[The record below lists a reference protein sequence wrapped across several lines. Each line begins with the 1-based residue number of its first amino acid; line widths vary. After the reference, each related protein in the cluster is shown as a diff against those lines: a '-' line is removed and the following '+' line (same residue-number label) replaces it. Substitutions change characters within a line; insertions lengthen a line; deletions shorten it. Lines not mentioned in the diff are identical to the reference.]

1 MRHFFPPFWPHPQHG
16 EVPVLGIEPSL
27 QQGHWQILNL
37 LSHQGIPLWGFCIF
51 EITCK
56 SAYNLAN
63 TYYKLGIFASA
74 LKFYKQA
81 LDLPCKQEFKTQ
93 AFYAKIY
100 HNLGNSFFMLSDLPQ
115 SIQAYKY
122 ALKLHPTSQSK
133 NNLAYIQDMAANKG
147 SFAKIIKKQKIQA
160 LSGPSKN
167 SVELFMPNLEDLHK
181 DLKPNDKNLEYKNLQ
196 HW

>member
-1 MRHFFPPFWPHPQHG
+1 MR
-16 EVPVLGIEPSL
+16 VLLVFCFLAGVAQAISVKRSL
-27 QQGHWQILNL
+27 SEFRAYILYQSNNYERAL
-37 LSHQGIPLWGFCIF
+37 
-51 EITCK
+51 EIYTELFRESQTCK

-160 LSGPSKN
+160 LSRPSKN